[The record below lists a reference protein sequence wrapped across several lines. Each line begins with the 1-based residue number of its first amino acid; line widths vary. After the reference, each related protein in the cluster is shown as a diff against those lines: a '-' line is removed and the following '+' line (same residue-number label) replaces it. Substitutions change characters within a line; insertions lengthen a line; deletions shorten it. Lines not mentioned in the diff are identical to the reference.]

1 MKNFIYLLL
10 VLGIIIGCNT
20 SKDLTNTSNTIEKE
34 TKVNDTIRI
43 ANDELEYEIIIIE
56 PGFQSWLASTARP
69 KWYHSQTYLENRNI
83 IYVNEWNSRF
93 RQPMRYSRDLYEL
106 PIDYSSNIDYGYD
119 VNYQLY
125 NYFIFFQLK
134 YKQQLGPRIPRI

>member
-10 VLGIIIGCNT
+10 VLGVLVGCNT
-20 SKDLTNTSNTIEKE
+20 SKSLTDTSNTIKKE

-43 ANDELEYEIIIIE
+43 ANDDLEYEIIIIE
-56 PGFQSWLASTARP
+56 PGFQSWLASTARA
-69 KWYHSQTYLENRNI
+69 KGYHSQTYLENRNI
-83 IYVNEWNSRF
+83 IYVTEWNSRF

-106 PIDYSSNIDYGYD
+106 PIDYSFNIDYGYD

>member
-20 SKDLTNTSNTIEKE
+20 SKSLTNTSNTIEKE

-106 PIDYSSNIDYGYD
+106 PIDYLFNIDYGYE